1 MSTIK
6 TNAIQTTAGKPILN
20 STGSILQVVQTLK
33 TNTFSATSTGNNVFV
48 DITGLSA
55 TITPSSTSNKILVM
69 YTVYSGHSSST
80 YGRSLRLNRN
90 GTAIA
95 VGDLSGSIPQATSN
109 AYISYQFSCVAETH
123 QVLDSPSST
132 SAQTYKLQFSS
143 ENTNLTYYV
152 NIPGNTSTLD
162 GRSATTVSSI
172 TLMEIS
178 G

>member
-48 DITGLSA
+48 DITGMSA

-69 YTVYSGHSSST
+69 FTVYASHGATT
-80 YGRSLRLNRN
+80 YGRVLRLQRN
-90 GTAIA
+90 GTTIA
-95 VGDLSGSIPQATSN
+95 VGDLSGSIPQATTNSFT
-109 AYISYQFSCVAETH
+109 SYAHTNSPETH
-123 QVLDSPSST
+123 QILDSPSST

-143 ENTNLTYYV
+143 EGTNQTYYV
-152 NIPGNTSTLD
+152 NIPGITNVLD

>member
-33 TNTFSATSTGNNVFV
+33 TNSFSATSTGNNVWV

-55 TITPSSTSNKILVM
+55 TITPSSTSNKILIM
-69 YTVYSGHSSST
+69 YTVYSSHGAVT

-90 GTAIA
+90 GSAIA
-95 VGDLSGSIPQATSN
+95 VGDLSGSTPQATSN
-109 AYISYQFSCVAETH
+109 AYMAYNGSCVAETN

-132 SAQTYKLQFSS
+132 SALTYKLQFSA
-143 ENTNLTYYV
+143 ENTNNTYYV
-152 NIPGNTSTLD
+152 NIPGSVTND
-162 GRSATTVSSI
+162 GRSATTVSNI